1 MDVDSIVSG
10 AAGLGAR
17 YRDLCADVGASLGL
31 DVPVPRLDG
40 PWADEAAGAV
50 GRLWNAVL
58 AETLHIADAPG
69 VSGARRRELAE
80 LLGRIRAVEAELAET
95 RLADRHLL
103 LRRVA
108 ASLASVRDAKTV
120 DEFLG
125 RVPEAGC
132 RLGFDRVLVSRVVD
146 SVWRLHTMCVVHE
159 PRWADEIVAVGKA
172 SPPELRGGLIEADVV
187 DRAETRL
194 IFDTQHSQRVDRD
207 LIRVTKSTSYGIAP
221 LTVHGQVVGLLHG
234 DRYHQGR
241 DVDETDRALLTLMA
255 EALSHSLG
263 RLTMLEGLAFLRD
276 TADGLMTRPTALPAS
291 PPSPAPSPQ
300 IPLTARENQ
309 VMELLAA
316 GRSNRHIA
324 RELAITE
331 RTAKSHVTQILRK
344 LGVTSRTEAIALWLR
359 GGGLS

>member
-1 MDVDSIVSG
+1 MDVENTVSE
-10 AAGLGAR
+10 AAR
-17 YRDLCADVGASLGL
+17 YRDLCVDVGAALGL

-40 PWADEAAGAV
+40 PWADEAV
-50 GRLWNAVL
+50 SVLGRLWNAVL
-58 AETLHIADAPG
+58 AETLHTAEEAG
-69 VSGARRRELAE
+69 VSGTRRRELAE
-80 LLGRIRAVEAELAET
+80 LLARIRAVEAELAEA
-95 RLADRHLL
+95 RLADRHVL
-103 LRRVA
+103 LRQVA
-108 ASLASVRDAKTV
+108 ASLASVRDAQSV

-146 SVWRLHTMCVVHE
+146 SVWRLHTMCVVRE

-172 SPPELRGGLIEADVV
+172 SPPALRGGLIEADVV
-187 DRAETRL
+187 DRAEARL
-194 IFDTQHSQRVDRD
+194 IFDTQHSRRVDRD

-221 LTVHGQVVGLLHG
+221 LTVQGQVVGLLHG

-276 TADGLMTRPTALPAS
+276 TADGLMARPAALPA
-291 PPSPAPSPQ
+291 PVAPSAPSPR
-300 IPLTARENQ
+300 IPLTARENE

-344 LGVTSRTEAIALWLR
+344 LGVASRTEAVALWLR

>member
-1 MDVDSIVSG
+1 MDVDSTVSG

-17 YRDLCADVGASLGL
+17 YRDLCADVGATLGL

-40 PWADEAAGAV
+40 PWAGEAAGAMS
-50 GRLWNAVL
+50 RLWNAVL
-58 AETLHIADAPG
+58 AETLQIADEPG
-69 VSGARRRELAE
+69 VSGTRRRELAE
-80 LLGRIRAVEAELAET
+80 LLGRIRAVEAELAEA
-95 RLADRHLL
+95 RLADRHVL
-103 LRRVA
+103 LRQVA
-108 ASLASVRDAKTV
+108 ASLASVRDAKSV

-172 SPPELRGGLIEADVV
+172 SPPALRGGLIEADVV

-194 IFDTQHSQRVDRD
+194 IFDTQHSARVDRD

-221 LTVHGQVVGLLHG
+221 LTVQGQVVGLLHG
-234 DRYHQGR
+234 DRYHQRR

-276 TADGLMTRPTALPAS
+276 TADGLMTRPAALPAPVA
-291 PPSPAPSPQ
+291 PPAASPQ
-300 IPLTARENQ
+300 IPLTARENE

-344 LGVTSRTEAIALWLR
+344 LGVASRTEAIALWLR